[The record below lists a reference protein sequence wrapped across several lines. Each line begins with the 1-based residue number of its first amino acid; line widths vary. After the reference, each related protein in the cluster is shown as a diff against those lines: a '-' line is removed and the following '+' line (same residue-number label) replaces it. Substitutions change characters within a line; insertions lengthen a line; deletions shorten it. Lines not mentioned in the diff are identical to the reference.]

1 MTIFYPSMLKIYSE
15 CPRKYFYNFVEKFNM
30 PQSNAPFEKGKKIHA
45 LANFF
50 IKGADILKLEKSLS
64 ESELNAWM
72 YLKNSEY
79 FKMKFLESEYQISAK
94 IEEYWI
100 GGRLDALVEDKNNY
114 YILDYKTGSIPK
126 NPIYDFQTM
135 IYLYC
140 IDKKIKEY
148 NTLNFIYIDLKNF
161 TDYKITLNEQ
171 LKKEYV
177 EKLTNTINQ
186 INSDNIY
193 IPKKLQNIKC
203 NCNNL
208 KICVER

>member
-1 MTIFYPSMLKIYSE
+1 
-15 CPRKYFYNFVEKFNM
+15 
-30 PQSNAPFEKGKKIHA
+30 
-45 LANFF
+45 
-50 IKGADILKLEKSLS
+50 
-64 ESELNAWM
+64 
-72 YLKNSEY
+72 
-79 FKMKFLESEYQISAK
+79 
-94 IEEYWI
+94 
-100 GGRLDALVEDKNNY
+100 
-114 YILDYKTGSIPK
+114 
-126 NPIYDFQTM
+126 M